1 VNVLGDD
8 PDGKRPTNVDLANKI
23 LDSYGM
29 YQIFKLD
36 MYDVKK
42 QLYYN
47 EGSVGFALELLPQT
61 GSDEDFVSRLVNIV
75 SNFPAE

>member
-1 VNVLGDD
+1 MNAKVNFKQMVFNWWRVNVLGDD

-47 EGSVGFALELLPQT
+47 EGSVGFALELLP
-61 GSDEDFVSRLVNIV
+61 
-75 SNFPAE
+75 